1 MAIPEPAPG
10 PGEGL
15 LTSTSNPS
23 SVGKANPFASA
34 QHAAVAADVSPF
46 ALRDAQEPAL
56 TVRAPRSTTPPAAKT
71 VVRKVSFSQ
80 KLFSCACVRPAVQG
94 DDDSIQVD
102 ASSSLSTSSN
112 TSSLS
117 DVGRSKAKGV
127 SWDVSPKRS
136 LMKQSSC
143 AYTDVDWFDAR
154 SEFSSV
160 LGGAQSDQIAKLEEL
175 SLMIRDL
182 APAPPTKAPWIPEP
196 ALAFA
201 QGGLT
206 FMPVPAH
213 TGFAAYWERDHERS
227 TSFPTP
233 IDKMTKAST
242 LAQKSHASIPGIWL
256 QETDT
261 SFTVTVK
268 PGFMPPGLPRYTETY
283 DKSMDTEPSWSMRR
297 DLRLGSTSGQIF
309 MTTDGMLILRAR
321 SRPMFGSIDYVMEE
335 YMRLEEGGQVIVD
348 RMCCLEV
355 KSGNTATQYVVGHRH
370 AVPPR
375 GHV

>member
-10 PGEGL
+10 PVEAL

-23 SVGKANPFASA
+23 SVGKSNPFASA

-56 TVRAPRSTTPPAAKT
+56 SVRAPRSSTPPAAAAKT

-143 AYTDVDWFDAR
+143 AYTDVDW
-154 SEFSSV
+154 
-160 LGGAQSDQIAKLEEL
+160 
-175 SLMIRDL
+175 
-182 APAPPTKAPWIPEP
+182 
-196 ALAFA
+196 
-201 QGGLT
+201 
-206 FMPVPAH
+206 
-213 TGFAAYWERDHERS
+213 
-227 TSFPTP
+227 
-233 IDKMTKAST
+233 
-242 LAQKSHASIPGIWL
+242 
-256 QETDT
+256 
-261 SFTVTVK
+261 
-268 PGFMPPGLPRYTETY
+268 
-283 DKSMDTEPSWSMRR
+283 
-297 DLRLGSTSGQIF
+297 
-309 MTTDGMLILRAR
+309 
-321 SRPMFGSIDYVMEE
+321 
-335 YMRLEEGGQVIVD
+335 
-348 RMCCLEV
+348 
-355 KSGNTATQYVVGHRH
+355 
-370 AVPPR
+370 
-375 GHV
+375 